1 MQLET
6 DTLSIT
12 LRQRSRS
19 DEFASKSFYDR
30 ILGTLLPSSSNS
42 DDLENDLDDDNSERA
57 VGSGRPRQYLMLNPL
72 QIVDVNSSEA
82 NSDDR
87 ADSDQMEADA
97 DDSSSD
103 SS

>member
-19 DEFASKSFYDR
+19 DEFANKSFYDR
-30 ILGTLLPSSSNS
+30 ILGTLLPSSSDS
-42 DDLENDLDDDNSERA
+42 DDFEDDLEDDNLDGAARR
-57 VGSGRPRQYLMLNPL
+57 RPRQYLKLDTM